1 MYIQNPAHTAH
12 KCTQILIFLYIK
24 HLSIFMI
31 VCKIKNLCAKRVFC
45 VQNEPLCAKCVH
57 VCAVCVQKFRAH
69 YLR

>member
-31 VCKIKNLCAKRVFC
+31 VCKMCKTCFLCAKRAFVCKMCAC
-45 VQNEPLCAKCVH
+45 VCSLCAKI
-57 VCAVCVQKFRAH
+57 
-69 YLR
+69 